1 MSTKLLTYNE
11 VLKETENDNRH
22 LLLGNGFSMAYNHER
37 FSFTSLLQS
46 AVDNGLIDVES
57 PVYKIFQTFDTKD
70 FEEVVKLLETS
81 VKVLKEYGVIK
92 KDDEKKILE
101 DSIAL
106 KKHLVD
112 IITNNHPE
120 KITDVP
126 NEEFVNSINFIKDYE
141 RIYTLNYDL
150 LLYWTTMKLGDA
162 IQQKL
167 IEKSSVRLD
176 ITDGFHDP
184 YGETTDFVVYG
195 NDSSSQNIFY
205 LHGALHLFDNKYEVI
220 KNTYSRTN
228 KTLREQT
235 LEFLKKDI
243 YPVFVSEGTSE
254 QKKTKIFHNAY
265 LNHCYKSLKGI
276 GRPTKNDSIV
286 VFGTMLKSN
295 DEHIQTAVLENKTKR
310 IYIGVSSI
318 DKISEFEEFIN
329 KASQARYPKEVYFY
343 DYRTALVWREI

>member
-1 MSTKLLTYNE
+1 MSEKLLTYDE
-11 VLKETENDNRH
+11 VLQETKDDKRF

-46 AVDNGLIDVES
+46 AVDKGLINIDS
-57 PVYKIFQTFDTKD
+57 PVYRIFQVFDTKD

-81 VKVLKEYGVIK
+81 VRVLKEYGVIK
-92 KDDEKKILE
+92 DDDEKKILE

-120 KITDVP
+120 KITEIQD
-126 NEEFVNSINFIKDYE
+126 EEFVNSMNFIKDYD

-162 IQQKL
+162 IRQQL
-167 IEKSSVRLD
+167 IETSNVRLN
-176 ITDGFHDP
+176 ISDGFHDP

-235 LEFLKKDI
+235 LEFLEKDI
-243 YPVFVSEGTSE
+243 YPVFVSEGTSD

-276 GRPTKNDSIV
+276 GRSKSNDSIV
-286 VFGTMLKSN
+286 IFGTMLKSN
-295 DEHIQTAVLENKTKR
+295 DEHIQKAILENKIKR

-329 KASQARYPKEVYFY
+329 KASQARYPKEVCFY
-343 DYRTALVWREI
+343 DYRTALVWREE